1 MADYTAQEVYELKLL
16 PLKPRTLQAYALRG
30 DIDSFTIG
38 RTRLYP
44 DKAIEKFKDQRRQAG
59 TVSKPSR
66 NPKYAKRN

>member
-1 MADYTAQEVYELKLL
+1 MADYTAQEVYDLKLL

-38 RTRLYP
+38 RTRMYS
-44 DKAIEKFKDQRRQAG
+44 DEGIEKFKDRCRKAG

-66 NPKYAKRN
+66 SPRYAGRN